1 MKHLD
6 GYDDA
11 TPAIVDDDI
20 GDQVTAQERL
30 SLQLTPPEVSQ
41 NVFNLKMKIPKD
53 IMAFPSWLRRRRRT
67 L

>member
-1 MKHLD
+1 MD
-6 GYDDA
+6 MMMMVNA

-41 NVFNLKMKIPKD
+41 RCF
-53 IMAFPSWLRRRRRT
+53 
-67 L
+67 

>member
-41 NVFNLKMKIPKD
+41 DVFNLKMIIPKD

>member
-6 GYDDA
+6 GYHDDD
-11 TPAIVDDDI
+11 TPAIVDDI

-41 NVFNLKMKIPKD
+41 DVFNLKVIIPKN

>member
-1 MKHLD
+1 MD
-6 GYDDA
+6 MMMMVNA

-41 NVFNLKMKIPKD
+41 DVFNLKVIIPKN

>member
-1 MKHLD
+1 MRWWVKHLD

-30 SLQLTPPEVSQ
+30 SLQLTPPEVFQ
-41 NVFNLKMKIPKD
+41 NVL
-53 IMAFPSWLRRRRRT
+53 T
-67 L
+67 